1 MEDQRSRLEWPTM
14 RICDLLLGPPS
25 GRARL
30 VNHMDEATE
39 QLRLELATW
48 WEADAWLEAR
58 RTSVARVRDLVLG
71 STVGPSSLAASMSM
85 AAELLKGRIDTAAA
99 NGVYCGS
106 RSTLVAAVLH
116 FLELKTELEVLRSG
130 CSADLIEDEVD
141 VLWI

>member
-1 MEDQRSRLEWPTM
+1 M

-30 VNHMDEATE
+30 VDHMDEATE

-48 WEADAWLEAR
+48 WEVDAWLEAR

>member
-1 MEDQRSRLEWPTM
+1 
-14 RICDLLLGPPS
+14 
-25 GRARL
+25 
-30 VNHMDEATE
+30 MDEATE

-106 RSTLVAAVLH
+106 RSTLVANVLH

>member
-14 RICDLLLGPPS
+14 RICDLLLGPSS

>member
-1 MEDQRSRLEWPTM
+1 M

-106 RSTLVAAVLH
+106 RSTLVANVLH

>member
-1 MEDQRSRLEWPTM
+1 M

>member
-1 MEDQRSRLEWPTM
+1 M

-25 GRARL
+25 DRARL

>member
-1 MEDQRSRLEWPTM
+1 M

-106 RSTLVAAVLH
+106 RSTLVTAVLH

>member
-1 MEDQRSRLEWPTM
+1 M

-39 QLRLELATW
+39 QLRLVLATW